1 MLFIFSRAQSS
12 LASVTEFL
20 KLNNKT
26 TIVKKE
32 PTTLKNLKTVEV
44 KAQPAQQN
52 INLVLTTPQKQV
64 KQTTV
69 PAQPQQH
76 HIVLPIQFKNET
88 TNEQQIISNK
98 NIVMPTHY
106 LQMKL
111 PPQFT
116 TVDGQQ
122 VIHLTPA
129 NIQLQSGHSQIQ
141 ASPQITYTTANAG
154 GANTNNITPTFRL
167 TTAASS
173 QSQTTLQPQIQTLT
187 IPAGNLQLTTVPTTG
202 NTITTKQIPQIQ
214 LQTPEGQKKFIKT
227 LKSEPTTIGSTQITL
242 KSNKVQQPN
251 QIHQIT
257 TTPTIQKQGIVIKTE
272 KPRVTSTPA
281 KLVTQQ
287 QRQQQQQQQQQPQ
300 QQQQQPQPVTPTTVV
315 TSPTTSSAT
324 TTPPNP
330 SAITCETCGKLFKRK
345 EHLVQHM
352 KLHIGLRPFTC
363 NEAGCNKAFS
373 RKEHLMRH
381 IVSHTGKKMFSCDLC
396 QKLFSRKDNL
406 NKHKR
411 LVNHF

>member
-1 MLFIFSRAQSS
+1 MKNI
-12 LASVTEFL
+12 
-20 KLNNKT
+20 KT
-26 TIVKKE
+26 
-32 PTTLKNLKTVEV
+32 
-44 KAQPAQQN
+44 QPAQQN

-64 KQTTV
+64 KQTSV
-69 PAQPQQH
+69 AGQPQQH
-76 HIVLPIQFKNET
+76 HIVLPIQFKD
-88 TNEQQIISNK
+88 TNSTEQQIISNK

-129 NIQLQSGHSQIQ
+129 NIQLQSGQSQIQ
-141 ASPQITYTTANAG
+141 SSPQITYTTANASSG
-154 GANTNNITPTFRL
+154 NTNITPTFRL
-167 TTAASS
+167 TTSSS
-173 QSQTTLQPQIQTLT
+173 QAQNSLQQQLQTLT
-187 IPAGNLQLTTVPTTG
+187 IPAGNLQLTTVPASN
-202 NTITTKQIPQIQ
+202 NTITTKQLPQIQ

-242 KSNKVQQPN
+242 KSNKTQHQQ
-251 QIHQIT
+251 QQAVSSV
-257 TTPTIQKQGIVIKTE
+257 QKQGIVIKTE
-272 KPRVTSTPA
+272 KG
-281 KLVTQQ
+281 KIGGNI
-287 QRQQQQQQQQQPQ
+287 
-300 QQQQQPQPVTPTTVV
+300 TTVV
-315 TSPTTSSAT
+315 TNKLATQQQQTPTPTVSTSNTPQSTSS
-324 TTPPNP
+324 PQNP
-330 SAITCETCGKLFKRK
+330 AAITCETCGKLFKRK

-381 IVSHTGKKMFSCDLC
+381 IVSHTGKKMFSCELC

-411 LVNHF
+411 YIF